1 MKFSIGICW
10 KLSKWMCLHISFE
23 GMLLMM
29 LQPSFPWWR
38 VGLLMCYYHRC
49 SVFIWFWHL
58 VTCIKCYWSQ
68 YYSSEEGNN
77 ITWLHAISWAIY
89 IFFGK
94 WNLFLNLFSRE
105 RSMHMWL
112 AQIIML
118 LPLILVSLLQ
128 FLFFFSSLVV
138 FAVCIFVIVVCS

>member
-1 MKFSIGICW
+1 
-10 KLSKWMCLHISFE
+10 MCLHISFE

-58 VTCIKCYWSQ
+58 VICIKCYWSQ

-105 RSMHMWL
+105 RSMRMWL
-112 AQIIML
+112 AQITML

-128 FLFFFSSLVV
+128 FLFFFFFGRLCSVHICYSCLFLRADYFDNCSPWV
-138 FAVCIFVIVVCS
+138 FL